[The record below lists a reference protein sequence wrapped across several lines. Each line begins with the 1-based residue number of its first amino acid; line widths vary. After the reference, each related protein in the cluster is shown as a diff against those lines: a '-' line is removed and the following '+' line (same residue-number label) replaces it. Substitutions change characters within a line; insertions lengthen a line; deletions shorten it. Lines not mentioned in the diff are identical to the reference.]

1 LKTAPFKSTALR
13 NTQIAMLKGNLK
25 LGNSSIGSV
34 RGGFPSELQGLQE
47 RDLSHPYY
55 WAAFTTIGNPW

>member
-1 LKTAPFKSTALR
+1 
-13 NTQIAMLKGNLK
+13 MLKGDLT
-25 LGNSSIGSV
+25 LGNSSIRRV
-34 RGGFPSELQGLQE
+34 RGGLPSELQSSQE

>member
-1 LKTAPFKSTALR
+1 
-13 NTQIAMLKGNLK
+13 MLKGDLTFK
-25 LGNSSIGSV
+25 NSPISSRSRGSL
-34 RGGFPSELQGLQE
+34 PSELQPSVD

>member
-1 LKTAPFKSTALR
+1 LP
-13 NTQIAMLKGNLK
+13 
-25 LGNSSIGSV
+25 
-34 RGGFPSELQGLQE
+34 PELQPLQE

>member
-1 LKTAPFKSTALR
+1 
-13 NTQIAMLKGNLK
+13 MLKGNLK
-25 LGNSSIGSV
+25 LGNSSLVKDLPSLRDASRTAIDRSV